1 MIARPR
7 RWRVSDQRGSATV
20 ELAMAMPAIV
30 LVLGLIA
37 GTAAWGQ
44 RAILVEHA
52 AAATARAALVE
63 DLASARA
70 AGMVI
75 APGARVVVARV
86 PGAVTAT
93 VSLPGRGLL
102 PPVEATMH
110 LPEQP

>member
-1 MIARPR
+1 
-7 RWRVSDQRGSATV
+7 
-20 ELAMAMPAIV
+20 MAMPAIV

-37 GTAAWGQ
+37 GAAAWGQ

-70 AGMVI
+70 AGQAI
-75 APGARVVVARV
+75 V
-86 PGAVTAT
+86 PGAHVDVASVAGTVTAT
-93 VSLPGRGLL
+93 VLLPGRGLL
-102 PPVEATMH
+102 PPVAATMR